1 MLEVI
6 RSLHALAQ
14 GGHSGDAGDWKR
26 RDNESLEILPK
37 GDRRIRLVP
46 TPARET
52 PKVIGALCRSY
63 REACDQ
69 ERIPPLLIAATF
81 VFDFLCVHPFRD
93 GNGRVSR
100 LLTTLLLKSH
110 GFEVGRYISLE
121 RLAEE
126 RKDEYYG
133 VLRTCS
139 EGWHEGT
146 NEILPWW
153 NYFLSVLREGYREF
167 ERQVKST
174 GLQPAKS
181 ALVRSTIL
189 GQAGRF
195 TLADLSQQAPRRES
209 ATHQKSTGGVE
220 GRREDPVDRE
230 RAGGVLGTQR
240 LSQTIGRDL

>member
-126 RKDEYYG
+126 RKDEYYDI
-133 VLRTCS
+133 LRACS
-139 EGWHEGT
+139 EGWHEGN
-146 NEILPWW
+146 NEIVPWW
-153 NYFLSVLREGYREF
+153 NYFLGVLRSGYREF
-167 ERQVKST
+167 ERQVEST
-174 GLQPAKS
+174 GPRPAKS
-181 ALVRSTIL
+181 ELVRRTIL
-189 GQAGRF
+189 EQAGRF
-195 TLADLSQQAPRRES
+195 TLADLSRQAPAAS
-209 ATHQKSTGGVE
+209 PQLIKKILAALKGE
-220 GRREDPVDRE
+220 GRIRLTGRG
-230 RAGGVLGTQR
+230 RAAFWEL
-240 LSQTIGRDL
+240 IA